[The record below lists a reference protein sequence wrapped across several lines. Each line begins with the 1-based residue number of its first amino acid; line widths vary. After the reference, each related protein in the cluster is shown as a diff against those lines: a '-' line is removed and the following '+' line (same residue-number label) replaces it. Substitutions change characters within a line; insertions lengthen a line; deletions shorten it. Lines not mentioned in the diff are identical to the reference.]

1 MASLHDNSD
10 KTISELFENI
20 TNNAYEKYKTSWD
33 KSPWKYFR
41 KLPKEDKLEII
52 KLFMERICCLSNIEI
67 TKHKSIFYI
76 HEKSFKMYISMSPN
90 QYGVYKKQNYYLL
103 GKTPWKTDYLM
114 FINISPKKIY
124 MTILKNFTEN
134 YYRITSS
141 TPNFVH
147 NHDFPVRSIEW
158 NNVTNDFFILI
169 EKSNINHTFVIDSTK
184 NICDIELFRQFMYKE
199 IPINNNSSNIDL
211 SYNEHHLRA
220 IANYETFYHLEP
232 GTININIVGN
242 SSAGI
247 DGWAK

>member
-10 KTISELFENI
+10 QIISELFENI
-20 TNNAYEKYKTSWD
+20 TNNAYEKYKTPWD
-33 KSPWKYFR
+33 KSPWKYFC

-52 KLFMERICCLSNIEI
+52 KLFMQRICSLSNIEI

-76 HEKSFKMYISMSPN
+76 HEKSFKIYISISPN
-90 QYGVYKKQNYYLL
+90 QYGVYKKENYYLL
-103 GKTPWKTDYLM
+103 GKYPWKTDYLM

-124 MTILKNFTEN
+124 ITILKNFTEK

-147 NHDFPVRSIEW
+147 NHDFPIHSIEW
-158 NNVTNDFFILI
+158 NNSTNNFFILI
-169 EKSNINHTFVIDSTK
+169 EKSNHTFVIDSTK
-184 NICDIELFRQFMYKE
+184 NICDIDLFRDFIYKQ
-199 IPINNNSSNIDL
+199 IPINNNYSNIDL
-211 SYNEHHLRA
+211 SYNQYHLRA
-220 IANYETFYHLEP
+220 ITNYETFYHLEP